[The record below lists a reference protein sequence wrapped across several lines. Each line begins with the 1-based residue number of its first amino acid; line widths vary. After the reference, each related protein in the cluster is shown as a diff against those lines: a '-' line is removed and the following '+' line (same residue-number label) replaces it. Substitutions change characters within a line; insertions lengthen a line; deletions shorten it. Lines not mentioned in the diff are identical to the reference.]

1 MDGLQ
6 EMKGDVQEIRQ
17 DIKDIR
23 LEIRGLEMRTAGNEK
38 DIININKQLDK
49 ISANTTWILRLIIG
63 GIIGAGS
70 DLPLER
76 WRYVMIEITA
86 MVGAVIGLSQ
96 IAKTNGLQTKYI
108 PIFNLTLGI
117 ILGVLFLSQDIKM
130 NIFQGMIIGLSASG
144 LFDHTK
150 IIKKDNNRK

>member
-38 DIININKQLDK
+38 DIININKQLD

-63 GIIGAGS
+63 GIIGA
-70 DLPLER
+70 
-76 WRYVMIEITA
+76 A
-86 MVGAVIGLSQ
+86 
-96 IAKTNGLQTKYI
+96 
-108 PIFNLTLGI
+108 LT
-117 ILGVLFLSQDIKM
+117 FLLKGG
-130 NIFQGMIIGLSASG
+130 GM
-144 LFDHTK
+144 
-150 IIKKDNNRK
+150 

>member
-63 GIIGAGS
+63 GIIEQ
-70 DLPLER
+70 L
-76 WRYVMIEITA
+76 
-86 MVGAVIGLSQ
+86 
-96 IAKTNGLQTKYI
+96 
-108 PIFNLTLGI
+108 
-117 ILGVLFLSQDIKM
+117 
-130 NIFQGMIIGLSASG
+130 
-144 LFDHTK
+144 
-150 IIKKDNNRK
+150 